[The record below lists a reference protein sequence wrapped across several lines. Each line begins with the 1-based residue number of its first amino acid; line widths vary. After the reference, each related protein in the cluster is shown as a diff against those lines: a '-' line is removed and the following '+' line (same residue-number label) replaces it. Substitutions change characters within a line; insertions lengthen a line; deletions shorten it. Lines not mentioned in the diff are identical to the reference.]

1 MPIQTGGLVLDTAS
15 KQNKPVVAPEVKAK
29 QLLCEILPEDA
40 RQEFLEKDSFHFQGK
55 IGLYRICRDSQTEV
69 YRNGRL
75 AASGCL
81 QLTIFAPTYDRMA
94 AEYLIL
100 KNDERL
106 YWNKANIFPVRR
118 SIDLR
123 LVAVSLLNLALLIKL
138 IVDYW
143 RH

>member
-1 MPIQTGGLVLDTAS
+1 MLDTYLKPS
-15 KQNKPVVAPEVKAK
+15 KPAVPPEVKAK
-29 QLLCEILPEDA
+29 QLLCEILPEEA
-40 RQEFLEKDSFHFQGK
+40 LKEFLEKDCFHYQGK

-118 SIDLR
+118 GIDWR
-123 LVAVSLLNLALLIKL
+123 LAVVSLLNIALWIK
-138 IVDYW
+138 IAANYW
-143 RH
+143 H